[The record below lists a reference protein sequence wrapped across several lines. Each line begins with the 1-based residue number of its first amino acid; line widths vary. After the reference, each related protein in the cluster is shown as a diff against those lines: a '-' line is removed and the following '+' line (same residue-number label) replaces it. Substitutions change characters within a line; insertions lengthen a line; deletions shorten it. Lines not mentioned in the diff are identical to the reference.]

1 MKMRFIKFAMLAA
14 SAMFALCK
22 TVSAKVAET
31 ENAFV
36 VSGENYAVDFCKTS
50 GAITRV
56 ESLGKNLELG
66 FDGNLWTAKFADKSQ
81 MASKNAKFA
90 GKIENGRLCLNYES
104 EDIDVVISV
113 KDGKDF
119 LEIESNYTPKKAD
132 LLEFSVPSCFAFKPE
147 NLVSLSAE
155 FNYPRNSGLV
165 FNKNFFMPKNMSSQN
180 IFWVRGKNYGMG
192 VYKKIFG
199 SSMKSY
205 EPFREQSPITLGKD
219 AAEWLGERLCKE
231 LVKTEK
237 IPTRT
242 FGKNSADIVIANS
255 KNGVFI
261 GGKKIGEGAIFR
273 IGGWFLKDESQVE
286 YVKAMALHSA
296 KLLSKTKR
304 NKICVI
310 DCNTNQWENPRPSE
324 YVAAFGNVKNFCV
337 IRNANQLQQALEA
350 DDVAAIINP
359 LQECCLPW
367 PDGTLMDLVEPLR
380 EFAENGGYWF
390 ETGGFSFMRQMEPKK
405 YFSVKNR
412 VPSAIADF
420 IHFNMLGK
428 NVALYSVQPITWQP
442 FEGLN
447 DKTKIFTPS
456 EFSFGGNENG
466 GYVDRAFLAYVNKGE
481 SFKAPNVKILFG
493 KGEIESAKSFCQDN
507 KVLKK
512 LEQKMPQKFFGKFK
526 KSVMMK
532 VNDSN
537 TKDAMQTVAA
547 LDFPMVVH
555 VSGYLRGG
563 FDKQYPDHYP
573 PRASYGTNE
582 EYLAFIEFCK
592 SKGHLY
598 MPYTN
603 NTWWCDSPK
612 GPTFEAKGRAALS
625 LDENGKEIFEKYGTA
640 EGWTTCMWQKDVRD
654 ANDKLLKESLVDYKS
669 DIVFQDQSGARAFRY
684 DYNKAAPTPSAYSE
698 GFISTVMRDS
708 KKAYLSTEDGWW
720 GICDGEIQFCGMS
733 FSFMQQGKWYKC
745 IWDTFPKDS
754 FTLGNL
760 TGAFFHDKVSLT
772 HHDLGT
778 DVNTPRKLV
787 YTVAYGYSMV
797 NQLYVRQLNFAHLIE
812 WRRWTAQ
819 IQMSLLSKLIGEPM
833 QNFSHKWTNAA
844 LDGDDSAT
852 IFSQYGDI
860 KIAAAIGNTTLKI
873 GNYTVANDGFFAKG
887 KDVECAFNLVKLGN
901 VKAETPSSYIM
912 EKCGK
917 ELKFYFF
924 AKPNEKVLFAVP
936 KKAVAVKLQDG
947 RELPIESSGNAGVIT
962 APESDANSHT
972 LFKGS
977 FIF

>member
-1 MKMRFIKFAMLAA
+1 MKMRFIRLAVLA
-14 SAMFALCK
+14 LAFALCQ
-22 TVSAKVAET
+22 VVFAKISET
-31 ENAFV
+31 EKTFL
-36 VSGENYAVDFCKTS
+36 VSGKNYVVEFSKANGS
-50 GAITRV
+50 ITKI
-56 ESLGKNLELG
+56 EALGKDLALD
-66 FDGNLWTAKFADKSQ
+66 FSGNLWTAKFADKSQ
-81 MASKNAKFA
+81 AVSKNAKFF
-90 GKIENGRLCLNYES
+90 GEIEDERLSLSYQS
-104 EDIDVVISV
+104 EEIDVLVFV
-113 KDGKDF
+113 KYGGDF
-119 LEIESNYTPKKAD
+119 IEIESKYTPKKAD
-132 LLEFSVPSCFAFKPE
+132 LLEFSIPSQFTFKPQ

-155 FNYPRNSGLV
+155 FNYPRNSGVV
-165 FNKNFFMPKNMSSQN
+165 FNKNFFMPKSMSSKN

-199 SSMKSY
+199 TAMSCY
-205 EPFREQSPITLGKD
+205 EPYREPSPITLGKD
-219 AAEWLGERLCKE
+219 ASEWLGEKLSKE
-231 LVKTEK
+231 LVKTDK

-273 IGGWFLKDESQVE
+273 IGGWFLKDESQVK
-286 YVKAMALHSA
+286 YIKAMALHSA

-310 DCNTNQWENPRPSE
+310 DCNTNQWETPRPSE
-324 YVAAFGNVKNFCV
+324 YVAAFDNVKNFCV

-359 LQECCLPW
+359 LQECCLPM
-367 PDGTLMDLVEPLR
+367 PDGTLMDLVEPIR

-420 IHFNMLGK
+420 LHFNMLGK
-428 NVALYSVQPITWQP
+428 NLALYSVQPITWQP
-442 FEGLN
+442 FEGLS
-447 DKTKIFTPS
+447 DKAKMFTPS
-456 EFSFGGNENG
+456 EFSFGGGEKG
-466 GYVDRAFLAYVNKGE
+466 GYVDRCFLAYVNKGE
-481 SFKAPNVKILFG
+481 TFKAPSVKILFG
-493 KGEIESAKSFCQDN
+493 KSEIESAKSFCADN
-507 KVLKK
+507 KVLKT
-512 LEQKMPQKFFGKFK
+512 LDQKMPKAFLEKFK

-532 VNDSN
+532 INDSN
-537 TKDAMQTVAA
+537 AKDAMQTVAA

-582 EYLAFIEFCK
+582 EYLAFIDFCK
-592 SKGHLY
+592 SKGHMY

-612 GPTFEAKGRAALS
+612 GPTFEAKGRGALS
-625 LDENGKEIFEKYGTA
+625 LDENGKEIFEKYGSA
-640 EGWTTCMWQKDVRD
+640 EGWTTCMWHKDVRD

-684 DYNKAAPTPSAYSE
+684 DYNKASPSPSAYSE
-698 GFISTVMRDS
+698 GFVSTVMRDS

-778 DVNTPRKLV
+778 DVNTPRKLA
-787 YTVAYGYSMV
+787 YTIAYGYSMV
-797 NQLYVRQLNFAHLIE
+797 NQLYIRQINFAHLIE

-819 IQMSLLSKLIGEPM
+819 LQMSLLSKLIGKPM
-833 QNFSHKWTNAA
+833 HGFAHKWTNPD

-860 KIAAAIGNTTLKI
+860 KTAAAIGDTTLKI
-873 GNYTVANDGFFAKG
+873 GNYTIANDGFFAKG
-887 KDVECAFNLVKLGN
+887 KNVECAFNLVKLGN
-901 VKAETPSSYIM
+901 VNAEKPSSYII
-912 EKCGK
+912 ENCGK

-947 RELPIESSGNAGVIT
+947 RELPIESFGNAGVIT
-962 APESDANSHT
+962 APESDANCHT